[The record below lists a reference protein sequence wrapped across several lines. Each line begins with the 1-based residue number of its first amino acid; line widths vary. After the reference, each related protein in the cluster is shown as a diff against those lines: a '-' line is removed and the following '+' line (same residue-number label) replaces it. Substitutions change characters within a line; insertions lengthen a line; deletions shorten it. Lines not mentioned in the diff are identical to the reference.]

1 MAGVVLVRCARPN
14 VRGVSAYTILGFAG
28 YFAATALAVYL
39 GDVWRLSLEERL
51 IACIAPPA
59 AFVLAVAITAAIVG
73 EETIV
78 FYETACAA
86 VGATAA
92 VAAVAGV
99 GVARLVDVATLGVG
113 VFLVFGRLGCFAVAC
128 CHGRPGH
135 GVAYGPAHVAVGFWS
150 RWSGRALWPIQLV
163 EAVASA
169 LLVVGALV
177 VSATP
182 GDAAVVYIAGYAC
195 VRFPLELARGDA
207 ARPYA
212 LGVSE
217 AQWFAVATLGVCA
230 LWRPHAATVA
240 LFGGALAAG
249 AVLVATRRRRELA
262 APAHLYELDR
272 VMAGLADGGR
282 AETSRGV
289 SVSRHALADGRIDWV
304 LSSSHPRW
312 SARTARAIAGGLWSS
327 FELIEGRTPG
337 VIHVLA
343 IAA

>member
-14 VRGVSAYTILGFAG
+14 VRGVSTYTILGFAG
-28 YFAATALAVYL
+28 YIAATALAVYL
-39 GDVWRLSLEERL
+39 GDVWRLALAERL
-51 IACIAPPA
+51 VACIAPPA
-59 AFVLAVAITAAIVG
+59 AFVLAVAITAAIAG
-73 EETIV
+73 EEKIV
-78 FYETACAA
+78 LYEVACAA
-86 VGATAA
+86 VGTTA
-92 VAAVAGV
+92 VIAAIAGL
-99 GVARLVDVATLGVG
+99 GVARLVDVVTLGIG

-128 CHGRPGH
+128 CHGTPGH
-135 GVAYGPAHVAVGFWS
+135 GVAYGAAHVAVGFWS

-163 EAVASA
+163 EALASA
-169 LLVVGALV
+169 VLVAGALIA
-177 VSATP
+177 ATAP

-230 LWRPHAATVA
+230 LWRPQAATFA
-240 LFGGALAAG
+240 LFGAVLIATAA
-249 AVLVATRRRRELA
+249 LVATRRHRELVT
-262 APAHLYELDR
+262 PAHLYELDE
-272 VMAGLADGGR
+272 VMAGLSDGAR

-289 SVSRHALADGRIDWV
+289 SVSRHALGAGRIDWV

-312 SARTARAIAGGLWSS
+312 SVATARAIAGGLWSS

-337 VIHVLA
+337 VIHV